1 MIFRITCDLKS
12 YGIQKCFDKQYEA
25 ENQAAAYELAKKDIS
40 LLSNEEMN
48 LSENM
53 LTIEEIIE
61 SDSDTDILEQ
71 GDGIP
76 ANGLYPYDPSY
87 QSIEIEEQPS
97 SIYEYL
103 RQLNKG
109 KIIIQPEF
117 QRNKVWKPQQKS
129 QFIESII
136 LNFPLPPIYL
146 NQNKDNKFIVIDGL
160 QRTTA
165 LKEFFND
172 EFALSS
178 LEALPVYNGLK
189 FSMLPESLQSKL
201 EDKKLII
208 FSLKPSTPLT
218 VIYDLFKRIN
228 TGGTQLNR
236 QEVRNCI
243 FIGKSTR
250 LLSELSETSEFKLA
264 TDNGISPKRMK
275 DREVVLRYLSFR
287 WNNPMK
293 TYDGD
298 MSRYLESMMK
308 IINNMS
314 DEEIDILRTDFKR
327 TMSWAYELWKGLCF
341 RIPTR
346 HTRGI
351 VNTAVLES
359 VCSFISNTSDEY
371 LQMNVNKIAT
381 NYKLLISNSDY
392 LNSVTSATAS
402 KQNVF
407 TRFTLATSILSN

>member
-1 MIFRITCDLKS
+1 MVFRVTCDLKS
-12 YGIQKCFDKQYEA
+12 YGIQKCFDQQYEA
-25 ENQAAAYELAKKDIS
+25 ENQKAAYELAQKDILRHS
-40 LLSNEEMN
+40 TKEVTF
-48 LSENM
+48 SEDMFN
-53 LTIEEIIE
+53 IEEIIE
-61 SDSDTDILEQ
+61 SDSDTDIIEQ

-76 ANGLYPYDPSY
+76 ANGLYPYDPSC

-117 QRNKVWKPQQKS
+117 QRNKVWKTQQKS

-165 LKEFFND
+165 LDEFFND

-218 VIYDLFKRIN
+218 IIYDLFKRIN

-264 TDNGISPKRMK
+264 TDKGISPKRMK

-287 WNNPMK
+287 WNDPMK
-293 TYDGD
+293 LYDGD
-298 MSRYLESMMK
+298 MSKYLESMMK

-314 DEEIDILRTDFKR
+314 DEEIDKLRIDFKR
-327 TMSWAYELWKGLCF
+327 TMSWAYKLWQSLCF
-341 RIPTR
+341 RIPTER
-346 HTRGI
+346 TRGL

-359 VCSFISNTSDEY
+359 VCCFISNNSDEY
-371 LQMNVNKIAT
+371 LHMNFDKITT
-381 NYKLLISNSDY
+381 NYKLLISNNEY

-407 TRFTLATSILSN
+407 TRLTLATSILGN